1 MSMSHISRSFP
12 IALSV
17 GAILVCA
24 TTTARGETA
33 TLKGKFV
40 LDGKAP
46 TPEKINANKDPEV
59 CGKHNLVREELVV
72 GSDGGI
78 QNVVIWALKLKA
90 PAGGK
95 LPPAFVNIENCR
107 LSPRIVTMQA
117 GQELELKNSDAIGH
131 NTEGHP
137 RNNPEFNVNIPA
149 HGMVPIKN
157 IVKAETRVFEVKCG
171 IHPWMKGYVLVTDGP
186 FAAVSGAD
194 GSFEIKG
201 LPADTQVEFQ
211 VWQERGGFVK
221 DVTVG
226 GKKTTW
232 GFGKFK
238 LKLKPGD
245 NDLGVI
251 KAKIA
256 GGN

>member
-1 MSMSHISRSFP
+1 MLISRTRRWSC

-17 GAILVCA
+17 TAIVVYA
-24 TTTARGETA
+24 APTALGQTA
-33 TLKGKFV
+33 TLKGKFI

-46 TPEKINANKDPEV
+46 APEKIVPDRDKEV
-59 CGKHNLVREELVV
+59 CGKHEILRESLVV

-78 QNVVIWALKLKA
+78 QNVLIWALKLKA
-90 PAGGK
+90 PAGEK
-95 LPPAFVNIENCR
+95 LPPAVLNNKDCHFLPHV
-107 LSPRIVTMQA
+107 LTMQV
-117 GQELELKNSDAIGH
+117 GQTLELKNSDSVGH

-137 RNNPEFNVNIPA
+137 KNNPEFNITIPA
-149 HGMVPIKN
+149 NGMVPIKN
-157 IVKAETRVFEVKCG
+157 ITKPETRAFEVKCG

-186 FAAVSGAD
+186 YAAVSAAD
-194 GSFEIKG
+194 GTFEIKG
-201 LPADTQVEFQ
+201 LPTDAPIEFQ

-221 DVTVG
+221 DVTVD

-232 GFGKFK
+232 GFGRFK
-238 LKLKPGD
+238 MKLKPGD

-251 KAKIA
+251 KAKIG